1 MNRLFLVIGAA
12 IALAGVTTPQAADAA
27 TVTKGFYQAGSGFCQ
42 PALPTF
48 DGNIRKRPTAIA
60 NEGTA
65 LAFVSCS
72 APKTFSDANGFSDNE
87 AQYQLI
93 VYNKGSAAVDVTCSL
108 VNSFQAGST
117 TFPKT
122 LSVAAGGRT
131 FFRWDATTDNGGT
144 EWQFPNFSC
153 GLPPGTEVGYILYN
167 FDSEIGA

>member
-1 MNRLFLVIGAA
+1 MNRLFLGISAA
-12 IALAGVTTPQAADAA
+12 IALAGVAIPQAVDAA

-72 APKTFSDANGFSDNE
+72 APKTFSDTSGFSDNE
-87 AQYQLI
+87 PQYQLV
-93 VYNKGSAAVDVTCSL
+93 VYNKGSAAVNVTCSL
-108 VNSFQAGST
+108 VNAFQAGST
-117 TFPKT
+117 AFPKT
-122 LSVAAGGRT
+122 LSVAAGSRT
-131 FFRWDATTDNGGT
+131 FFSWNAATDNGGT

>member
-1 MNRLFLVIGAA
+1 MNRFTVGMGIAA
-12 IALAGVTTPQAADAA
+12 MLSTAGIAHAA
-27 TVTKGFYQAGSGFCQ
+27 TDNKGHYQAGSGFCQ

-72 APKTFSDANGFSDNE
+72 AQKSFNDSSGYTDNE
-87 AQYQLI
+87 PSYSLVI
-93 VYNKGSAAVDVTCSL
+93 YNRTSAAVNVTCSL

-117 TFPKT
+117 AFPKT
-122 LSVAAGGRT
+122 ISVPANNRS
-131 FFRWDATTDNGGT
+131 FFTWDAATDNGGT

-167 FDSEIGA
+167 FDDEIGT

>member
-1 MNRLFLVIGAA
+1 MNRLTVGLGIAA
-12 IALAGVTTPQAADAA
+12 MLSTAGIAHAA
-27 TVTKGFYQAGSGFCQ
+27 TDNKAIYQAGSGFCQ

-72 APKTFSDANGFSDNE
+72 AVKSFNDSAGFSDNE
-87 AQYQLI
+87 PEYRLVI
-93 VYNKGSAAVDVTCSL
+93 YNKTAAPVDVTCSL

-122 LSVAAGGRT
+122 LTVQANNRVFFTWNAVA
-131 FFRWDATTDNGGT
+131 DNGGT

-167 FDSEIGA
+167 FDDEIGT